1 MGMKITM
8 IVLSCICDIV
18 NVMLYGMALEHHVVE
33 AGVISAAIWVTM
45 IVAELE
51 TVRESE
57 SGGDLMVIL
66 LIIWRVTSVT
76 ELVAHA

>member
-18 NVMLYGMALEHHVVE
+18 NAMLYGMALEHHVVE

-45 IVAELE
+45 IVA
-51 TVRESE
+51 
-57 SGGDLMVIL
+57 
-66 LIIWRVTSVT
+66 
-76 ELVAHA
+76 